1 MKKINE
7 YIKKEIIIAGKAV
20 EVPYDCGFNDE
31 TTARNQW
38 TFVNGNHDGNSWC
51 INSGLAAM
59 LFGDYD
65 IAVEYVLSPLDSQQ
79 DADEW
84 LISPPIN
91 FEANK
96 DYYLSFDARSA
107 GVDELNITFGDLNT
121 VEAQNQRI
129 VSGLFTKEAEE
140 VFYTYKFQLPKA
152 EGIHCV
158 GINLVTMY
166 GDDTS
171 QLFQINNV
179 MIEEGILDGIETVNA
194 GGNTK
199 VCLDGNRLAIE
210 GNFNTVYVYDTTGVC
225 VARLN
230 KANAETT
237 TTDWHKGVYIVK
249 IANADSVHTQKVI
262 IK

>member
-1 MKKINE
+1 M
-7 YIKKEIIIAGKAV
+7 
-20 EVPYDCGFNDE
+20 
-31 TTARNQW
+31 
-38 TFVNGNHDGNSWC
+38 
-51 INSGLAAM
+51 
-59 LFGDYD
+59 
-65 IAVEYVLSPLDSQQ
+65 DSQL

-96 DYYLSFDARSA
+96 DYYLSFDVRSA

-129 VSGLFTKEAEE
+129 VSGLFTEEAEGA
-140 VFYTYKFQLPKA
+140 FYTYQFQLPRT

-166 GDDTS
+166 GDNTS

-179 MIEEGILDGIETVNA
+179 MIEEGIPDGIETVNV

-199 VCLDGNRLAIE
+199 VSLDGNRLAIE
-210 GNFNTVYVYDTTGVC
+210 GDFNTAYVYDTTGIC
-225 VARLN
+225 VATLN
-230 KANAETT
+230 KANVETT
-237 TTDWHKGVYIVK
+237 TTGWHPGIYIVK
-249 IANADSVHTQKVI
+249 IANADSVHTQKVV